1 MIEPRKVYRLESRG
15 FYVCRRLH
23 LPFRFWVRDEQ
34 VSTGSK
40 NRCTCG
46 RPLLG
51 PCMTRHS
58 KKRGKSYQQLLP
70 GGLAGENVFTRA
82 LRCWLRGLL
91 LILLLEIPGPFALV
105 ERSGPECAKR
115 RLCAKVGRTVG
126 TLAQHRLPAWSTHLP
141 WFPASW
147 MGCKGWTRIIARSG
161 ARER

>member
-1 MIEPRKVYRLESRG
+1 
-15 FYVCRRLH
+15 
-23 LPFRFWVRDEQ
+23 
-34 VSTGSK
+34 
-40 NRCTCG
+40 
-46 RPLLG
+46 
-51 PCMTRHS
+51 MTRHS

-126 TLAQHRLPAWSTHLP
+126 TLAMDRLPAWSTHLP
-141 WFPASW
+141 LFPASW
-147 MGCKGWTRIIARSG
+147 MGCKGWTRIIARIG
-161 ARER
+161 AREQ

>member
-1 MIEPRKVYRLESRG
+1 
-15 FYVCRRLH
+15 
-23 LPFRFWVRDEQ
+23 
-34 VSTGSK
+34 
-40 NRCTCG
+40 
-46 RPLLG
+46 
-51 PCMTRHS
+51 MTRHS

-115 RLCAKVGRTVG
+115 RLCAKVGRTVR
-126 TLAQHRLPAWSTHLP
+126 TLEQYRFPAWSTHLP

-147 MGCKGWTRIIARSG
+147 MGCKGWTRIIARLG
-161 ARER
+161 AREQ